1 MAAFIFILGVFTLGI
16 FVGYLVRVFLEKHKA
31 YSGTINVTRTPEKTL
46 YLLELSG
53 PPEDLE
59 NEREVLFK
67 VNIHPSVEASQ
78 SNHGV

>member
-1 MAAFIFILGVFTLGI
+1 MSAFIFVFGVFFLGI
-16 FVGYLVRVFLEKHKA
+16 GVGYLVRVLIVRSTG
-31 YSGTINVTRTPEKTL
+31 YSGVINVTKTPEKTL

-53 PPEDLE
+53 LPEDLE

-67 VNIHPSVEASQ
+67 VNIHPTVEVSQ

>member
-1 MAAFIFILGVFTLGI
+1 MAVIFVFGI
-16 FVGYLVRVFLEKHKA
+16 FFFGIFLGYVLRVFLEKHKA

-67 VNIHPSVEASQ
+67 VNIHPSVGTSQ

>member
-1 MAAFIFILGVFTLGI
+1 MNAVIFVFGVFFLGML
-16 FVGYLVRVFLEKHKA
+16 VGYLVRVLVA
-31 YSGTINVTRTPEKTL
+31 RSIGYSGVINVTKTADKTL

-53 PPEDLE
+53 EPEELE

-67 VNIHPSVEASQ
+67 VNIHPTVESQ